1 RMLPDSTRVLAR
13 FFMPGKADRAASI
26 IDKVAGF
33 SEKEATR
40 SLEDVL
46 RRFAPRHRNISS
58 LYESHYERIREMLG
72 RGGSDTD
79 GMSIDKK
86 MLIGSYF
93 TMEYSIES
101 AAFFNP
107 SIVIDPYQPDLP
119 EGHTRVILSFRAT
132 GEGHL
137 SSIVFRGGVLT
148 DKNEIIIDSPGRLVD
163 VAETVNRHT
172 YDKADFLEKLSEMK
186 ISQEIAAEVLDSL
199 GTSFKYGAMRDAI
212 AELGDRSAMTHAYR
226 KVVNAV
232 EWLANSH
239 YDVTFSRDTGL
250 SERVIYPVSETESNG
265 LEDARFVR
273 FSDGDSVLYYATY
286 TAYNGQTILPKLLV
300 TEDFYQFKAVPLHGE
315 MVQNKGMSL
324 FPRKVNNRY
333 AMIGRCDG
341 VNLYILYSDDIHYWS
356 EAIPL
361 ASPLYPW
368 EIVQIGNSGSP
379 IETSEGWLL
388 VNHGVGPM
396 RTYCLSALLLDLED
410 PSRIIGRLPEPLLF
424 PDAEEREGYVPNVVY
439 SCGSILHAGELVIP
453 YAMADSASSFATI
466 PLESLLAELK
476 RSG

>member
-1 RMLPDSTRVLAR
+1 MVPDSTRVIAR
-13 FFMPGKADRAASI
+13 FFMPGQIDRVASI
-26 IDKVAGF
+26 IEKVAGF
-33 SEKEATR
+33 TESEATR

-58 LYESHYERIREMLG
+58 LFESHFEKVRDMLNG
-72 RGGSDTD
+72 HNSDTE
-79 GMSIDKK
+79 GLSSDKK

-107 SIVIDPYQPDLP
+107 SIVIDPFQPDLP
-119 EGHTRVILSFRAT
+119 AGHTRVILSFRAT

-137 SSIVFRGGVLT
+137 SSIAFRGGVLT
-148 DKNEIIIDSPGRLVD
+148 DTNEITIDPPGRLVD
-163 VAETVNRHT
+163 VPETVTRHT
-172 YDKADFLEKLSEMK
+172 YIKSAFLEKLSEMK
-186 ISQEIAAEVLDSL
+186 IRQDISIEILTPLDENYQYEDLRDTIAAL
-199 GTSFKYGAMRDAI
+199 GT
-212 AELGDRSAMTHAYR
+212 RSALSHSRRT
-226 KVVNAV
+226 VVNAI

-250 SERVIYPVSETESNG
+250 SERIIFPVSATESNG

-273 FSDGDSVLYYATY
+273 FTEGDSVCYYATY
-286 TAYNGQTILPKLLV
+286 TAYNGHTILPKLLV

-324 FPRKVNNRY
+324 FPRKLNNRY

-356 EAIPL
+356 EALPL

-379 IETSEGWLL
+379 IETDEGWLL

-396 RTYCLSALLLDLED
+396 RTYCLSALLLDLDD
-410 PSRIIGRLPEPLLF
+410 PTRIIGRLSEPLLI

-439 SCGSILHAGELVIP
+439 SCGSIIHAGELVIP
-453 YAMADSASSFATI
+453 YAMADSASSLVTI
-466 PLESLLAELK
+466 PLETLLAELK
-476 RSG
+476 KSG